1 MEIKHKGL
9 KKIFLGSMVL
19 AFTSS
24 FVIENKFYEVEKI
37 NHTFHGMVK
46 NPTYVSTSSQLK
58 NALEIAKAG
67 DEIILRD
74 GIYVGNFKIPE
85 GNNGTEAKPIFL
97 HGSKKAILDGSTT
110 QTGYVLHLQAN
121 YWHIKG
127 ISITNGLKGLM
138 CDKANYNVIDSVSIY
153 NIGEEGLHL
162 RQFSTHNILKNNI
175 VTNTGIKTADYGEG
189 IYIGMAVSNWSKYT
203 NGREDRC
210 DSNIV
215 VGNKIGPGITAEC
228 IDIKEGT
235 TGNMIVNNIFD
246 AAGITGANSADSWM
260 DVKGNGTLIEGNTGY
275 NKAGSILKDGYQV
288 HCAVD
293 GWGNNNIF
301 RNNICEV
308 YAAGYGFNIVEKSS
322 KGNATGNKV
331 YKNNKV
337 VGAGSGVS
345 NVGLE

>member
-1 MEIKHKGL
+1 MHHHSSKYLICTL
-9 KKIFLGSMVL
+9 KIFAVFMLVFNS
-19 AFTSS
+19 AFFAQAQKRKDKIIFVSS
-24 FVIENKFYEVEKI
+24 EV
-37 NHTFHGMVK
+37 
-46 NPTYVSTSSQLK
+46 QLQK
-58 NALEIAKAG
+58 ALENALAG
-67 DEIILRD
+67 DEIIIK
-74 GIYVGNFKIPE
+74 GGVYKGNFVIPK
-85 GNNGTEAKPIFL
+85 NTNGTEAKPIFL
-97 HGSKKAILDGSTT
+97 HGSSKVKLDGNST
-110 QTGYVLHLQAN
+110 QTGYVLHLKSN

-138 CDKANYNVIDSVSIY
+138 CDEANYNVIDSLTIY
-153 NIGEEGLHL
+153 NIGEEALHL
-162 RQFSTHNILKNNI
+162 RKFSTHNILKNNTI
-175 VTNTGIKTADYGEG
+175 TNTGLKIPDYGEG
-189 IYIGMAVSNWSKYT
+189 IYIGMGVSNWGKYS
-203 NGREDRC
+203 NGKEDRC

-215 VGNKIGPGITAEC
+215 VNNKIGPGITAEC

-246 AAGITGANSADSWM
+246 AGGITGANSADSWM

-288 HCAVD
+288 HCAVN

-337 VGAGSGVS
+337 VGAGSGVC
-345 NVGLE
+345 NVDIVGE